1 MSIAWCMYCIFLLRS
16 CLLRHDF
23 LALVTLWYADFSSI
37 YGHGGSWVSGDMA
50 RQRTSALVTVCDT
63 LIFWY
68 LAFLL
73 CVVRGNGVDRV
84 LGRRVVCIPAT

>member
-1 MSIAWCMYCIFLLRS
+1 MRVLYSSLYFYALVFCGMI
-16 CLLRHDF
+16 F
-23 LALVTLWYADFSSI
+23 LALVTLWVADFSSI

-50 RQRTSALVTVCDT
+50 RQRTSALVRVWDIV
-63 LIFWY
+63 IFWY

-73 CVVRGNGVDRV
+73 YVVFGGNGVDRV

>member
-1 MSIAWCMYCIFLLRS
+1 MYCIFLLRS

-63 LIFWY
+63 LDILVFGI
-68 LAFLL
+68 LTV
-73 CVVRGNGVDRV
+73 CC
-84 LGRRVVCIPAT
+84 LGQRC